1 MPRTVRLALEI
12 PMIPEPQTPIA
23 QLPIVPAKV
32 LKAHRV
38 YEGFDNRFRSCA
50 RLLQAL
56 WRERHDLPIGTFTNH
71 QGIKRRIGSLIAD
84 GPAEEGRNF
93 LNPEIAEI
101 ARLETAYQEPGAMID
116 RTRLYGN
123 LLSSMPL
130 CFNLFAPLRRD
141 LDLAAKL
148 LRAMVPGINIKAVRH
163 VWFEHSPGRKDPTLT
178 GDRSAF
184 DVAFV
189 YERRDGKTGLVAVEA
204 KYSESGQEPAPSEFS
219 ARYEELSRAS
229 GLFKEPDHAALR
241 VNPLQ
246 QYFREHLLAQAAVM
260 RGDYAEAYFVLVAP
274 RHNHLV
280 QNAARLYS
288 SFLAKPGKS
297 QTPFVSIELEQVIE
311 AYGWAG
317 QEVHALDLWERYCDW
332 WKVDE
337 VVREALRASGKTW
350 LPAPAASKPI
360 ALIGKA
366 A

>member
-1 MPRTVRLALEI
+1 MT
-12 PMIPEPQTPIA
+12 PEPRNPIA
-23 QLPIVPAKV
+23 QLPIVPLKV

-38 YEGFDNRFRSCA
+38 CESYDNRFRSCA

-56 WRERHDLPIGTFTNH
+56 WRERQGLPIGTFTNN
-71 QGIKRRIGSLIAD
+71 QGGKRRIGSLLAE
-84 GPAEEGRNF
+84 GPADEGRNF
-93 LNPEIAEI
+93 LTPEIAEV

-116 RTRLYGN
+116 RSRLFGN
-123 LLSSMPL
+123 LLSSMPM
-130 CFNLFAPLRRD
+130 CFNLFGPLRRD
-141 LDLAAKL
+141 LDLAAKI
-148 LRAMVPGINIKAVRH
+148 LRAMVPGIDIKAVLH

-189 YERRDGKTGLVAVEA
+189 YERSDGKTGLVAVET
-204 KYSESGQEPAPSEFS
+204 KYSESGQEPSPLEPNP
-219 ARYEELSRAS
+219 RYEELARAS
-229 GLFKEPDHAALR
+229 GLFKEPSHAALR

-246 QYFREHLLAQAAVM
+246 QHFREHLLAQATVM
-260 RGDYAEAYFVLVAP
+260 RGDHAEAYFVLVAP

-280 QNAARLYS
+280 QNGARLYS

-297 QTPFVSIELEQVIE
+297 QAPFVSIELEQVIE

-317 QEVHALDLWERYCDW
+317 QEIHALDLWERYCDW

-337 VVREALRASGKTW
+337 VVRDALRASGKTW
-350 LPAPAASKPI
+350 LAEPVAAKPV